1 MLSLSDPAW
10 SPSVKVYVF
19 LILLVI
25 ERLVLSDRLL

>member
-10 SPSVKVYVF
+10 SPSVKVDVF

-25 ERLVLSDRLL
+25 ERLVLPDRLL